1 MFLRGM
7 IAFVLAAAVLLDSG
21 CSRRLQ
27 RVQPPSINASSAAAK
42 AIEMYDADKNG
53 TISGAE
59 LDRCPGLKAAAA
71 KIDAG
76 GEGKITA
83 EMIAARI
90 QQWQQQGIGRMQLY
104 CTVLRNGKPL
114 AGAEV
119 KFVPESFLGD
129 DIKTASGKTNSRGRA
144 ALSVPTTSRADP
156 PGVALGLYR
165 VEITKPGDNIPAKYN
180 SATILGQE
188 VAVDT
193 PGIRD
198 GIVFNL
204 QY

>member
-1 MFLRGM
+1 
-7 IAFVLAAAVLLDSG
+7 
-21 CSRRLQ
+21 
-27 RVQPPSINASSAAAK
+27 
-42 AIEMYDADKNG
+42 MYDTDKNG